1 VSADLD
7 NSFSYRGKTVV
18 RTIGTILI
26 SACCVMV
33 MVGVT
38 VLSDRLKGPPF
49 VLYWSWCFLIAAG
62 AFLTAL
68 FDMVMVRRAS
78 RQTRRELFRQQFTGN
93 RRQD

>member
-1 VSADLD
+1 MSAVFD

-33 MVGVT
+33 VVGAT
-38 VLSDRLKGPPF
+38 MLSDRLKGPPF

>member
-1 VSADLD
+1 MSADLD

-26 SACCVMV
+26 SASCVMV
-33 MVGVT
+33 VVGVT
-38 VLSDRLKGPPF
+38 MLSDRLIGPPF

-62 AFLTAL
+62 AFLSAL

>member
-33 MVGVT
+33 VVGVT

>member
-1 VSADLD
+1 MSADLD

-33 MVGVT
+33 VVGVT
-38 VLSDRLKGPPF
+38 LLSDRLKGPPF

-62 AFLTAL
+62 ALLTAL